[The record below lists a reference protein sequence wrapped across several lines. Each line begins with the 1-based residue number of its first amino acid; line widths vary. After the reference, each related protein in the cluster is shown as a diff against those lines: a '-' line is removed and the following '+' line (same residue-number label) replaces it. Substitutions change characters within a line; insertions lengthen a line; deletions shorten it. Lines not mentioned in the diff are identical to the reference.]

1 MLSRLPG
8 PLAQGTAWLTCQVH
22 AHRWGSAALWA
33 SWELGGMGSGFQLP
47 RKPRV
52 SL

>member
-33 SWELGGMGSGFQLP
+33 SWELGAWAVASNYQESP
-47 RKPRV
+47 E
-52 SL
+52 